1 LGVARLD
8 EDKMRRRAMVW
19 GLRWSNPTA
28 RVSRLHCRRIGGRG
42 HRARLGEARGSGAC
56 AEGGGRASLPLVGGE
71 LGGGVGGGA
80 EVAGFSA
87 ATAGEARGERGR
99 DHCDASIRSLQPGK
113 EGRHWW
119 GTRHRWWGGLRA
131 TCRRPGRKRAGG
143 DRRGHGDT
151 WVDALTM
158 SLRYSRDIY
167 HVMRWL

>member
-71 LGGGVGGGA
+71 LGAGLVGARRWRVSRQRRLARRAESGGGITVTPPLDPCSRGRKGAIGGGLGTVGGEGYA
-80 EVAGFSA
+80 RHVGGREGNARVAIGGG
-87 ATAGEARGERGR
+87 TVIPGWTP
-99 DHCDASIRSLQPGK
+99 SLCP
-113 EGRHWW
+113 
-119 GTRHRWWGGLRA
+119 
-131 TCRRPGRKRAGG
+131 
-143 DRRGHGDT
+143 
-151 WVDALTM
+151 
-158 SLRYSRDIY
+158 
-167 HVMRWL
+167 